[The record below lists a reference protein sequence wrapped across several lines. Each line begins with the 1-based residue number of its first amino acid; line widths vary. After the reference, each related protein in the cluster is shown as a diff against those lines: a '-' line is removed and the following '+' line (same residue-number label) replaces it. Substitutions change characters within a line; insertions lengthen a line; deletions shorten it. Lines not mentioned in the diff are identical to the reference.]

1 MHKLT
6 LGILVICSGL
16 ISCKKEGCTD
26 FDASNYDSK
35 ANTDNGNRIVEGC
48 TDTNAVNFLSKA
60 TNENGTCHYEAGV
73 VLWYNAKTSKSMQ
86 SIGID
91 ELTYVVN
98 GIDFGKFPTTTFWPN
113 NPGCSLSNT
122 ISASLELGS
131 EKSGIGKIDYY
142 FKGNFQGT
150 QDISLNANECT
161 SLDIGR

>member
-1 MHKLT
+1 
-6 LGILVICSGL
+6 
-16 ISCKKEGCTD
+16 
-26 FDASNYDSK
+26 
-35 ANTDNGNRIVEGC
+35 
-48 TDTNAVNFLSKA
+48 
-60 TNENGTCHYEAGV
+60 
-73 VLWYNAKTSKSMQ
+73 MQ

-98 GIDFGKFPTTTFWPN
+98 GIDFGKFPTTTFRPN